1 VQRLRDRLRR
11 TEAELAPAVEA
22 ALDNMRTAYAIGRA
36 SYSDLLDV
44 QRALLELRN
53 DANDARLAIVYE
65 SITIERLTGRTIE
78 ELTGNE

>member
-1 VQRLRDRLRR
+1 
-11 TEAELAPAVEA
+11 
-22 ALDNMRTAYAIGRA
+22 
-36 SYSDLLDV
+36 LDV